1 MRRSAHAWPVRM
13 LRSAGAQ
20 PLGAHVDDGLELL
33 WVGLFHE
40 ALHVVELRGGEAV
53 VGRGRRSRAPRA
65 ALFHELLHEAHDV
78 LLDVVLLV
86 FVGRLLLVHHAVQL
100 ARAGLLPT
108 AEVVAERVWGYK
120 TS

>member
-1 MRRSAHAWPVRM
+1 M

-40 ALHVVELRGGEAV
+40 ALHLGELVGGE
-53 VGRGRRSRAPRA
+53 G
-65 ALFHELLHEAHDV
+65 ELLHEAHDV

>member
-1 MRRSAHAWPVRM
+1 M

-33 WVGLFHE
+33 WVGPVHA

-53 VGRGRRSRAPRA
+53 VGRGRRVPAPRD
-65 ALFHELLHEAHDV
+65 ALFHEAHDG

-86 FVGRLLLVHHAVQL
+86 CVGQLVLVHHAVPL

-108 AEVVAERVWGYK
+108 AEVLAEA
-120 TS
+120 T